1 MQISKRAKYMLKY
14 LSVLAVL
21 LATIIGLF
29 IGKDPY
35 RISSDSQ
42 LKASTQLATEPNN
55 PQQPIILG
63 TMDPCSVTIYTS
75 LPPKCKTMDGEFIPV
90 PGSYILVT
98 PEGK

>member
-1 MQISKRAKYMLKY
+1 MQISKQAKHMLKY

-29 IGKDPY
+29 IGKDLY
-35 RISSDSQ
+35 WISSDSQ
-42 LKASTQLATEPNN
+42 LKTPTHLATEPNN
-55 PQQPIILG
+55 PQPQIIMG
-63 TMDPCSVTIYTS
+63 TTDSCSLTIYTS

-90 PGSYILVT
+90 PGSYIFVT